1 MGSEEDG
8 GRTSA
13 PRLRGF
19 DWRFG
24 GRSARLI
31 ELQLQRQPAFPAG
44 AQSETRGAE
53 LSGEKL
59 QVRSGS

>member
-8 GRTSA
+8 GRTTA

-24 GRSARLI
+24 GRSGRLI
-31 ELQLQRQPAFPAG
+31 ELQLQWQPAFPAG
-44 AQSETRGAE
+44 AESETSGA
-53 LSGEKL
+53 KL
-59 QVRSGS
+59 PR